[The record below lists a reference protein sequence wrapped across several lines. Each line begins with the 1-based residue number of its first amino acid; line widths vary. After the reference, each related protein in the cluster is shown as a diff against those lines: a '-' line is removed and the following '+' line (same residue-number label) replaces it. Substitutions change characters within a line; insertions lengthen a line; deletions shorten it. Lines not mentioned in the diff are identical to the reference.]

1 MEMMNAE
8 LHIQSRAYRG
18 DADLHPIKEFLMASA
33 GTRPPH
39 TYWHIG
45 NLLWSMFYDTHYDAC
60 RDLRIW
66 EDDRGSVLGFAW
78 FDEPNTVELQVAPH
92 LRGQGSLEVPML
104 AWAAEHAR
112 TFQQPDEPRL
122 WTRALDNDA
131 EYGALLL
138 GQGFERG
145 EALLVRMLQEL
156 DRPLPAAPLP
166 AGWTVRHVGGEDEYE
181 ARVDLHREV
190 WQPSRSTLEAYRWL
204 RAAPGY
210 RPELDLVAVAPDGT
224 FASYCICWLDPVNKI
239 GLFEPVGTRPAYRR
253 QGLSTAVIIEG
264 LRRLQA
270 YGART
275 AFVSTGA
282 QNDPAIKLY
291 ESTGFR
297 IVSREY
303 RYSRKL

>member
-1 MEMMNAE
+1 MNAH
-8 LHIQSRAYRG
+8 LQIQSRAYTG
-18 DADLHPIKEFLMASA
+18 DADLRLLKDFLIASA
-33 GTRPPH
+33 GARPPH

-45 NLLWSMFYDTHYDAC
+45 DLLWSMCHSPQYDPC

-66 EDDRGSVLGFAW
+66 EDDGGSILGFAW

-92 LRGQGSLEVPML
+92 LRGHGILEGPML
-104 AWAAEHAR
+104 AWATEHAR

-131 EYGALLL
+131 EYAALLL
-138 GQGFERG
+138 GHGFECG
-145 EALLVRMLQEL
+145 EALLVRMLQQL

-166 AGWTVRHVGGEDEYE
+166 AGWTVRHVGGEDEY
-181 ARVDLHREV
+181 AAHVDLHREV
-190 WQPSRSTLEAYRWL
+190 WYPSRSTLEAYRRL

-253 QGLSTAVIIEG
+253 RGLSTAVLQEG

-270 YGART
+270 NDART

-282 QNDPAIKLY
+282 RNDPAIKLY
-291 ESTGFR
+291 ESAGFR
-297 IVSREY
+297 IASTEY